1 MEKDHKSK
9 LTFKDLFFMS
19 FGGQA
24 PFISLLTF
32 GTVMIAL
39 VGTSGSFAML
49 IATLTV
55 LFNGLVIYF
64 LTKRFKRGGG
74 YYVFAYYS
82 LTSRLGLN
90 TGWNYILYALSYGG
104 TLLTG
109 GAYVLYSIISTY
121 LPYHLPE
128 ILLYQWFYTLIVSIL
143 ASALL
148 LAGVK
153 VSAKYAMIMSIIE
166 ILTIIFLSVYFL
178 YESHW
183 YFYNP
188 IPKTISP
195 RILEAVVFGLGIPT
209 GYGSITPLGYEAE
222 SKTIGK
228 VAIAVLI
235 FGGLLATF
243 FFYSLG
249 AIGFSGNLTYY
260 LLLKFG
266 IIGSLIIS
274 FIAINDGVLGGLAYM
289 LADSRTIKAMAEDKV
304 FPNFLAKGEK
314 PLYAEILV
322 LIIFTLALTLM
333 TYFLGLY
340 LTFTILG
347 AIAGLNNLFVHISAN
362 SSLVRI
368 ASKRAKKHI
377 HEIIIGILAALISL
391 GVFLYSLPTFNKYI
405 VYLFFGWIILG
416 FIYAEALEIS
426 KESAEED

>member
-1 MEKDHKSK
+1 M
-9 LTFKDLFFMS
+9 
-19 FGGQA
+19 
-24 PFISLLTF
+24 
-32 GTVMIAL
+32 
-39 VGTSGSFAML
+39 
-49 IATLTV
+49 
-55 LFNGLVIYF
+55 
-64 LTKRFKRGGG
+64 
-74 YYVFAYYS
+74 
-82 LTSRLGLN
+82 
-90 TGWNYILYALSYGG
+90 
-104 TLLTG
+104 
-109 GAYVLYSIISTY
+109 LYSIISTY
-121 LPYHLPE
+121 LPYHVPE
-128 ILLYQWFYTLIVSIL
+128 ILFYQWFYTLIVSIL

-153 VSAKYAMIMSIIE
+153 VSAKYAMIMSSIE
-166 ILTIIFLSVYFL
+166 IFIIIFLSVYFL

-195 RILEAVVFGLGIPT
+195 TILEAVVFGLGIPT

-304 FPNFLAKGEK
+304 FTNFLAKGEK

-322 LIIFTLALTLM
+322 LIIFTLAFTLM

-347 AIAGLNNLFVHISAN
+347 AIAGLNNLFVHISSN

>member
-49 IATLTV
+49 MATLTV

-121 LPYHLPE
+121 LPYHVPE
-128 ILLYQWFYTLIVSIL
+128 ILFYQWFYTLIVSIL

-166 ILTIIFLSVYFL
+166 IFIIIFLSVYFL

-195 RILEAVVFGLGIPT
+195 TILEAVVFGLGIPT

-322 LIIFTLALTLM
+322 LIIFTLAFTLM

-347 AIAGLNNLFVHISAN
+347 AIAGLNNLFVHISSN

>member
-121 LPYHLPE
+121 LPYHVPE

>member
-1 MEKDHKSK
+1 
-9 LTFKDLFFMS
+9 MS

-121 LPYHLPE
+121 LPYHVPE

-195 RILEAVVFGLGIPT
+195 RILEAVVFGWGIPT

>member
-49 IATLTV
+49 MATLTV

-121 LPYHLPE
+121 LPYHVPE
-128 ILLYQWFYTLIVSIL
+128 ILFYQWFYTLIVSIL

-166 ILTIIFLSVYFL
+166 IFIIIFLSVYFL

-195 RILEAVVFGLGIPT
+195 TILEAVVFGLGIPT

>member
-121 LPYHLPE
+121 LPYHVPE
-128 ILLYQWFYTLIVSIL
+128 ILFYQWFYTLIVSIL

-195 RILEAVVFGLGIPT
+195 TILEAVVFGLGIPT

>member
-49 IATLTV
+49 MATLTV

-121 LPYHLPE
+121 LPYHVPE
-128 ILLYQWFYTLIVSIL
+128 ILFYQWFYTLIVSIL

-166 ILTIIFLSVYFL
+166 IFIIIFLSVYFL

-195 RILEAVVFGLGIPT
+195 TILEAVVFGLGIPT

-347 AIAGLNNLFVHISAN
+347 AIAGLNNLFVHISSN

>member
-49 IATLTV
+49 MATLTV

-166 ILTIIFLSVYFL
+166 IFIIIFLSVYFL

-195 RILEAVVFGLGIPT
+195 TILEAVVFGLGIPT

-322 LIIFTLALTLM
+322 LIIFTLAFTLM

-347 AIAGLNNLFVHISAN
+347 AIAGLNNLFVHISSN

>member
-49 IATLTV
+49 MATLTV

-121 LPYHLPE
+121 LPYHVPE
-128 ILLYQWFYTLIVSIL
+128 ILFYQWFYTLIVSIL

-166 ILTIIFLSVYFL
+166 IFIIIFLSVYFL

-195 RILEAVVFGLGIPT
+195 TILEAVVFGLGIPT

-368 ASKRAKKHI
+368 ASKRVKKHI

>member
-1 MEKDHKSK
+1 
-9 LTFKDLFFMS
+9 MS

-49 IATLTV
+49 MATLTV

-121 LPYHLPE
+121 LPYHVPE
-128 ILLYQWFYTLIVSIL
+128 ILFYQWFYTLIVSIL

-166 ILTIIFLSVYFL
+166 IFIIIFLSVYFL

-195 RILEAVVFGLGIPT
+195 TILEAVVFGLGIPT

-347 AIAGLNNLFVHISAN
+347 AIAGLNNLFVHISSN

-368 ASKRAKKHI
+368 ASKRVKKHI
-377 HEIIIGILAALISL
+377 HEIIIGILATLISL

>member
-49 IATLTV
+49 MATLTV

-121 LPYHLPE
+121 LPYHVPE
-128 ILLYQWFYTLIVSIL
+128 ILFYQWFYTLIVSIL

-153 VSAKYAMIMSIIE
+153 VSAKYAMIMSSIE
-166 ILTIIFLSVYFL
+166 IFIIIFLSVYFL

-195 RILEAVVFGLGIPT
+195 TILEAVVFGLGIPT

>member
-166 ILTIIFLSVYFL
+166 IFIIIFLSVYFL

>member
-121 LPYHLPE
+121 LPYHVPE
-128 ILLYQWFYTLIVSIL
+128 ILFYQWFYTLIVSIL

-166 ILTIIFLSVYFL
+166 IFIIIFLSVYFL

-195 RILEAVVFGLGIPT
+195 TILEAVVFGLGIPT

>member
-1 MEKDHKSK
+1 
-9 LTFKDLFFMS
+9 MS

>member
-121 LPYHLPE
+121 LPYHVPE
-128 ILLYQWFYTLIVSIL
+128 ILFYQWFYTLIVSIL

-166 ILTIIFLSVYFL
+166 IFIIIFLSVYFL

>member
-166 ILTIIFLSVYFL
+166 IFIIIFLSVYFL

-274 FIAINDGVLGGLAYM
+274 FIVINDGVLGGLAYM

>member
-166 ILTIIFLSVYFL
+166 IFIIIFLSVYFL

-195 RILEAVVFGLGIPT
+195 TILEAVV
-209 GYGSITPLGYEAE
+209 
-222 SKTIGK
+222 
-228 VAIAVLI
+228 
-235 FGGLLATF
+235 
-243 FFYSLG
+243 
-249 AIGFSGNLTYY
+249 
-260 LLLKFG
+260 
-266 IIGSLIIS
+266 
-274 FIAINDGVLGGLAYM
+274 
-289 LADSRTIKAMAEDKV
+289 
-304 FPNFLAKGEK
+304 
-314 PLYAEILV
+314 
-322 LIIFTLALTLM
+322 
-333 TYFLGLY
+333 
-340 LTFTILG
+340 
-347 AIAGLNNLFVHISAN
+347 
-362 SSLVRI
+362 
-368 ASKRAKKHI
+368 
-377 HEIIIGILAALISL
+377 
-391 GVFLYSLPTFNKYI
+391 
-405 VYLFFGWIILG
+405 
-416 FIYAEALEIS
+416 
-426 KESAEED
+426 

>member
-49 IATLTV
+49 MATLTV

-121 LPYHLPE
+121 LPYHVPE
-128 ILLYQWFYTLIVSIL
+128 ILFYQWFYTLIVSIL

-153 VSAKYAMIMSIIE
+153 VSAKYAMIMSSIE
-166 ILTIIFLSVYFL
+166 IFIIIFLSVYFL

-195 RILEAVVFGLGIPT
+195 TILEAVVFGLGIPT

-322 LIIFTLALTLM
+322 LIIFTLAFTLM

-347 AIAGLNNLFVHISAN
+347 AIAGLNNLFVHISSN